1 MQVPGDGSQL
11 HCHLWLR
18 DINVRETS
26 LLSEGVWQP
35 FELRMRRHAPGT
47 PCGPRSIPS
56 RKSPYIGTSL
66 DVWLFGDVISGG
78 RCILI
83 LQDVHMLMSAP
94 GDNAGY
100 CQTIEGFVS
109 IPASILKSA
118 WAPERVLMFS
128 QPYRLTLRK
137 CVFQVVEKGRG
148 HQMEREPLRRTP
160 T

>member
-1 MQVPGDGSQL
+1 MLLGHRVGLARSHPGNL
-11 HCHLWLR
+11 
-18 DINVRETS
+18 
-26 LLSEGVWQP
+26 
-35 FELRMRRHAPGT
+35 
-47 PCGPRSIPS
+47 
-56 RKSPYIGTSL
+56 PYIGTSL

-83 LQDVHMLMSAP
+83 LQDVHMLILAP
-94 GDNAGY
+94 GDSADY
-100 CQTIEGFVS
+100 CHNIEGFVS

-128 QPYRLTLRK
+128 QPYRLTLRN
-137 CVFQVVEKGRG
+137 CVFQVDEKGRG